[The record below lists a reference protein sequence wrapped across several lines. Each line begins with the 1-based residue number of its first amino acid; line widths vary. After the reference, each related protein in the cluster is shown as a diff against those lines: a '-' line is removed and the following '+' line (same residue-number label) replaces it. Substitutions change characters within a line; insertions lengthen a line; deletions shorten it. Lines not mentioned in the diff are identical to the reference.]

1 MRTRSIAALCVLGAL
16 ALGGGWYFG
25 TAREPAEQTSVAGG
39 TLMFPDL
46 TARLADAT
54 RIEITHQGTTIA
66 LVRQGDKPESPWGL
80 AQRGMYPVQDTKLR
94 AMLTALTELRLVE
107 PRTTDP
113 ALFGRLGLADAD
125 QKDSTADLLLVYDK
139 TAKPIAA
146 LLVGHRRV
154 RTEGNVPDQV
164 FVRRPGDMQT
174 WLAEGSLQVDADP
187 QLWLDRDIM
196 NIDHARIAG
205 VVVHRGDAELDFVAK
220 DGKLVLTAPA
230 NPPKLE
236 DYKLDDLDR
245 GLELLTFED
254 VTPDKDAAASKVGAP
269 IGTAVFTTSDGLAV
283 HVTVLKGEKDI
294 WARFS
299 ATADGAAG
307 GTGGGTGTDAAGG
320 GDKDKAAAA
329 GGGDKAA
336 AAGGGDKAAAAGGGD
351 KAKDA
356 AAKLNAKLAGWTFQL
371 GAWKQAALAPDLDA
385 LKAPP
390 PAPPGAAADAPAL
403 PGATPAGPAPGS
415 APAAATPAAP
425 TAPAPTAPAPT
436 ASAPAPSVSSPPATP
451 AAPAAPKP

>member
-1 MRTRSIAALCVLGAL
+1 MRTRSVAVLCVLGAAAL
-16 ALGGGWYFG
+16 AGGWYFG
-25 TAREPAEQTSVAGG
+25 TAREPAERTSLAGG
-39 TLMFPDL
+39 TLMFPGL
-46 TARLADAT
+46 TARLADAA
-54 RIEITHQGTTIA
+54 RIEITHQGSTIA
-66 LVRQGDKPESPWGL
+66 LARIGDKPGAPWGL
-80 AQRGMYPVQDTKLR
+80 AQRGMYPVEATKLR
-94 AMLTALTELRLVE
+94 GMLTALTELRLVE

-113 ALFGRLGLADAD
+113 LLFDRLGLADTD
-125 QKDSTADLLLVYDK
+125 RKDSTADLLRVYD
-139 TAKPIAA
+139 AAGKPIAE

-196 NIDHARIAG
+196 NIEHARIAG
-205 VVVHRGDAELDFVAK
+205 VVVHRGEAELDFAAK

-230 NPPKLE
+230 NAPPLE

-269 IGTAVFTTSDGLAV
+269 IGTSVFTTTDGLAV

-299 ATADGAAG
+299 ATADGAG
-307 GTGGGTGTDAAGG
+307 G
-320 GDKDKAAAA
+320 A
-329 GGGDKAA
+329 GGGDKA
-336 AAGGGDKAAAAGGGD
+336 GGDKAG
-351 KAKDA
+351 DA
-356 AAKLNAKLAGWTFQL
+356 AAKLNAKLAGWIFQL
-371 GAWKQAALAPDLDA
+371 GAWKQAALTPDLDA

-390 PAPPGAAADAPAL
+390 PSPAS
-403 PGATPAGPAPGS
+403 PSGPAP
-415 APAAATPAAP
+415 PAAP
-425 TAPAPTAPAPT
+425 GTR
-436 ASAPAPSVSSPPATP
+436 
-451 AAPAAPKP
+451 AAPKP

>member
-1 MRTRSIAALCVLGAL
+1 MRASSIAALCVLGVVAL
-16 ALGGGWYFG
+16 AGGWYFG
-25 TAREPAEQTSVAGG
+25 TAREPPEQTSIAGG
-39 TLMFPDL
+39 TLMFPGL
-46 TARLADAT
+46 TAHLADAA
-54 RIEITHQGTTIA
+54 RIEITHQGTTID
-66 LVRQGDKPESPWGL
+66 LVRQGEKPKSPWGL
-80 AQRGMYPVQDTKLR
+80 EQRGMYPVQQAKLR
-94 AMLTALTELRLVE
+94 GMLTALTELRLVE

-125 QKDSTADLLLVYDK
+125 QKDSTADLLRVDDRSG
-139 TAKPIAA
+139 KPLAT

-154 RTEGNVPDQV
+154 RTEGNVPDEV

-205 VVVHRGDAELDFVAK
+205 VVVHRGGTELDFAAR

-236 DYKLDDLDR
+236 DYKLDDVDR

-269 IGTAVFTTSDGLAV
+269 IGTSVFTTTDGLAV

-299 ATADGAAG
+299 ATADGA
-307 GTGGGTGTDAAGG
+307 GGGPGAATGAAT
-320 GDKDKAAAA
+320 A
-329 GGGDKAA
+329 
-336 AAGGGDKAAAAGGGD
+336 
-351 KAKDA
+351 
-356 AAKLNAKLAGWTFQL
+356 T
-371 GAWKQAALAPDLDA
+371 APGVA
-385 LKAPP
+385 
-390 PAPPGAAADAPAL
+390 PGAAAGAAARAAAGAAAGAPRPQRPPAL
-403 PGATPAGPAPGS
+403 RARTRPRLRPPRTVTRRSRPPQTLTRTKMRRRTQP
-415 APAAATPAAP
+415 
-425 TAPAPTAPAPT
+425 
-436 ASAPAPSVSSPPATP
+436 PS
-451 AAPAAPKP
+451 